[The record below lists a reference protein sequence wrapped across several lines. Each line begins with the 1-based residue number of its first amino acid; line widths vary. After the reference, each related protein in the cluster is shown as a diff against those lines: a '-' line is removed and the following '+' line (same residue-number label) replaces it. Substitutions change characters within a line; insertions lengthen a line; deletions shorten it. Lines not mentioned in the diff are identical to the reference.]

1 MQGLIG
7 QELGGYR
14 IIAQIG
20 KGGMATVFKAYQPSL
35 DRYVAIKVLP
45 PYYAE
50 QDETFLK
57 RFRQEAKAIASLR
70 HPNILIVLD
79 YGELERTTYLVME
92 FVEAGTLGGQMGK
105 PMAPGQMAGLVG
117 QVAGALHYAH
127 QEGVVHRDI
136 KPSNILLPKPN
147 WPLLTDFGLAK
158 IVGGTQLTQSG
169 TVAGTPAYMSPEQG
183 RGERVDHRS
192 DIYSLGIVLYEM
204 ATGVVP
210 FQAET
215 PMAVIVKHIIDP
227 LPLPRSKT
235 PELSEAIER
244 VILKAL
250 AKEPADRFQDVG
262 QLAEALTAAVG
273 TLPPGKASVAPS
285 FPSHELTTLQVT
297 GSGVAAQLPVATR
310 VDPEEGMAEAVAAG
324 ARAKGAKSWWFRLG
338 LAAGVLVLGFVG
350 FAAARALGFGGS
362 AGSPIADEPG
372 EARTLEQLVADGYAN
387 LQSGDFEAAIR
398 DFERAIERE
407 PGNPERYFDVARAYF
422 ASGDPDAAS
431 DLIQEAVDLIPGD
444 SGVHESAGWVYQ
456 ELGLHEEAASEFRA
470 ALELDPQELW
480 LYAAISDSYLAAGL
494 PEEAAGV
501 LAEGLANPEVAA
513 DSASL
518 ESIGWVFLSLGDPAQ
533 AERTFNQAITA
544 GADFPGPWEGLAEA
558 VYQQGELV
566 DALAILA
573 DGMQYFPEHVPFYQT
588 TGELLWE
595 QGELEQAATS
605 FQQAIALDPANSSS
619 YSSLARMYSEMGL
632 LKEAEQVLLGGLE
645 AHPENTS
652 FYGDLASYYSGQ
664 GRYADAVPLYETLTQ
679 AEPDN
684 GWWFA
689 YLADTY
695 RNLGDPENARR
706 VLGEAADRSSGDGW
720 LNDFIGWIYVG
731 LGDCDTALGHF
742 EYALELDSSIESSA
756 EGLQSCGG

>member
-14 IIAQIG
+14 IISQIG

-105 PMAPGQMAGLVG
+105 PMAPGQMAGIVG

-244 VILKAL
+244 VILRAL
-250 AKEPADRFQDVG
+250 AKDPDDRFQDVG

-273 TLPPGKASVAPS
+273 TLPPGQASVAPA
-285 FPSHELTTLQVT
+285 FPSHELTTLQV
-297 GSGVAAQLPVATR
+297 SGPGVVVQPVAR
-310 VDPEEGMAEAVAAG
+310 ADPGEKPAEAVAAG
-324 ARAKGAKSWWFRLG
+324 ARRKRARSWWFRLG

-350 FAAARALGFGGS
+350 FAAIRAIGLGDG

-372 EARTLEQLVADGYAN
+372 EVRTLEQLVADGYAG
-387 LQSGDFEAAIR
+387 LQAGDYEAAIR
-398 DFERAIERE
+398 DFEIAIERE

-422 ASGDPDAAS
+422 ASGDPDSAS
-431 DLIQEAVDLIPGD
+431 DVIQEAVDLTPGD

-456 ELGLHEEAASEFRA
+456 ELGLHEEAANEFRT
-470 ALELDPQELW
+470 ALELDPQALW
-480 LYAAISDSYLAAGL
+480 LYSTISDSYLAAGL
-494 PEEAAGV
+494 PEEAAEV
-501 LAEGLANPEVAA
+501 LAEGLADPEVAS
-513 DSASL
+513 DSGSL
-518 ESIGWVFLSLGDPAQ
+518 EAIGRGYLSLGNPAQ
-533 AERTFNQAITA
+533 AEQTFNLAIAA

-558 VYQQGELV
+558 AYQQGNLA

-573 DGMQYFPEHVPFYQT
+573 DGVQYFPEHVPFYETAGQ
-588 TGELLWE
+588 LHW
-595 QGELEQAATS
+595 QHGELEQAVAS
-605 FQQAIALDPANSSS
+605 FEQAIALDPANNSS
-619 YSSLARMYSEMGL
+619 YSKLAGLYSEMGL
-632 LKEAEQVLLGGLE
+632 LTEAEQLLLGGLE
-645 AHPENTS
+645 AYPENTG
-652 FYGDLASYYSGQ
+652 FYADLASFYNGQ
-664 GRYADAVPLYETLTQ
+664 GRYAEAVPLYETLTQ
-679 AEPDN
+679 MEPDN

-695 RNLGDPENARR
+695 GNLGDPENALRL
-706 VLGEAADRSSGDGW
+706 LGEAADRSSGDGW
-720 LNDFIGWIYVG
+720 LNDFVGWIYVG
-731 LGDCDTALGHF
+731 QGECELALEHF
-742 EYALELDSSIESSA
+742 EAALEIDASIESSA

>member
-7 QELGGYR
+7 QTLGGYR
-14 IIAQIG
+14 IISQIG

-92 FVEAGTLGGQMGK
+92 FVEAGTLGAQMGK
-105 PMAPGQMAGLVG
+105 PMAPDQMSTIIG
-117 QVAGALHYAH
+117 QVAAALHYAH
-127 QEGVVHRDI
+127 QQGVVHRDI
-136 KPSNILLPKPN
+136 KPSNILLPKPE

-235 PELSEAIER
+235 PELSEGIER

-250 AKEPADRFQDVG
+250 AKDPADRFQDVG
-262 QLAEALTAAVG
+262 QLAEALTGAVG
-273 TLPPGKASVAPS
+273 SMPSELASAVPALPA
-285 FPSHELTTLQVT
+285 HELTTLQAA
-297 GSGVAAQLPVATR
+297 GSGVAAQLS
-310 VDPEEGMAEAVAAG
+310 VAARSVPGDKPGEPAPGPRPKG
-324 ARAKGAKSWWFRLG
+324 ARSWWLRLG
-338 LAAGVLVLGFVG
+338 LAAGVIALGLVG
-350 FAAARALGFGGS
+350 FAAARALGQAGDAGG
-362 AGSPIADEPG
+362 PIVDEPG
-372 EARTLEQLVADGYAN
+372 EVRTLEQLVADGYAA
-387 LQSGDFEAAIR
+387 LQAGDFETAIR
-398 DFERAIERE
+398 ELESAVERE
-407 PGNPERYFDVARAYF
+407 PGNPERYFDVARAYY

-431 DLIQEAVDLIPGD
+431 EAIREAVNLTPGD
-444 SGVHESAGWVYQ
+444 SDVHQSAGWVYQ
-456 ELGLHEEAASEFRA
+456 ELGLHQEAANEFRT
-470 ALELDPQELW
+470 ALELDPQEHW
-480 LYAAISDSYLAAGL
+480 LYASIADSYRAAGL
-494 PEEAAGV
+494 PEQSAAV

-513 DSASL
+513 NPGSL
-518 ESIGWVFLSLGDPAQ
+518 ESIGWGLLSLGDPAQ
-533 AERTFNQAITA
+533 AEQTFKQAIAA
-544 GADFPGPWEGLAEA
+544 GAEFPEPWEGLAEA
-558 VYQQGELV
+558 LHQQGNLE
-566 DALAILA
+566 DALAVLA
-573 DGMQYFPEHVPFYQT
+573 EGIRIFPEHAPFLHSAGQ
-588 TGELLWE
+588 LHWE
-595 QGELEQAATS
+595 RGRYDPAVVA
-605 FQQAIALDPANSSS
+605 FQHAIELDPANSSS
-619 YSSLARMYSEMGL
+619 YSSLASMYSEMGL
-632 LKEAEQVLLGGLE
+632 LKEAEQLLLGGLE
-645 AHPENTS
+645 AYPENTS
-652 FYGDLASYYSGQ
+652 FYADLASFYTGQ
-664 GRYADAVPLYETLTQ
+664 GRYVDAVPRYETLIQ

-684 GWWFA
+684 GWWYA
-689 YLADTY
+689 NLADVY
-695 RNLGDPENARR
+695 SNLGDPENAFR
-706 VLGEAADRSSGDGW
+706 VLAEAADRSSGDAW
-720 LNDFIGWIYVG
+720 LNDYIGWIYVG
-731 LGDCDTALGHF
+731 LGDCENALGHF

-756 EGLQSCGG
+756 EGLKSCGG

>member
-14 IIAQIG
+14 IISQIG

-92 FVEAGTLGGQMGK
+92 FVEAGTLGDQMGK
-105 PMAPGQMAGLVG
+105 PMAPGQIAGLVG

-136 KPSNILLPKPN
+136 KPSNIMLPKPN

-210 FQAET
+210 FEAET

-235 PELSEAIER
+235 PALSEAIER

-250 AKEPADRFQDVG
+250 AKDPADRFQDVG

-273 TLPPGKASVAPS
+273 TLPPGQASVAPA

-297 GSGVAAQLPVATR
+297 GSDIAARLPAATR
-310 VDPEEGMAEAVAAG
+310 AGPKEGMAEAAAAD
-324 ARAKGAKSWWFRLG
+324 ARPKGGRSWWFRLG
-338 LAAGVLVLGFVG
+338 LAAGVLVLGFAG
-350 FAAARALGFGGS
+350 FAAIRALGLGG
-362 AGSPIADEPG
+362 GGGVPIADEPS
-372 EARTLEQLVADGYAN
+372 EARTLEQLVADGYAG
-387 LQSGDFEAAIR
+387 LQAGDYEAAIR
-398 DFERAIERE
+398 DFETAIERE

-431 DLIQEAVDLIPGD
+431 DLIQEAVDLTPGD

-456 ELGLHEEAASEFRA
+456 ELGLHEEAAGEFRI
-470 ALELDPQELW
+470 ALELDPQEHW
-480 LYAAISDSYLAAGL
+480 LYATIADSYLAAGL
-494 PEEAAGV
+494 PEQAATV
-501 LAEGLANPEVAA
+501 LGEGLADPEVAS
-513 DSASL
+513 DSVSL

-533 AERTFNQAITA
+533 AEQTFNQAITA

-558 VYQQGELV
+558 VHQQGDLE
-566 DALAILA
+566 DALAVLA
-573 DGMQYFPEHVPFYQT
+573 SGIRLFPQHAPFFHTAGQ
-588 TGELLWE
+588 LHWE
-595 QGELEQAATS
+595 RGRYDPAVVA
-605 FQQAIALDPANSSS
+605 FQHAIELDPAKSAS
-619 YSSLARMYSEMGL
+619 YSSLASMYSEMDL
-632 LKEAEQVLLGGLE
+632 LAEAEQLLLGGLE
-645 AHPENTS
+645 AHPENTN
-652 FYGDLASYYSGQ
+652 FYADLASFYSGQ
-664 GRYADAVPLYETLTQ
+664 GRYAEAAPLYETLTQ
-679 AEPDN
+679 TEADN

-695 RNLGDPENARR
+695 RNLGDPESAFQW
-706 VLGEAADRSSGDGW
+706 LAEAAARSSGDPW
-720 LNDFIGWIYVG
+720 LNDYIGWIYVG
-731 LGDCDTALGHF
+731 LGDCENALGHF
-742 EYALELDSSIESSA
+742 EYALELDSTIESSA

>member
-1 MQGLIG
+1 
-7 QELGGYR
+7 
-14 IIAQIG
+14 
-20 KGGMATVFKAYQPSL
+20 MATVFKAYQPSL

-45 PYYAE
+45 PFYAE

-92 FVEAGTLGGQMGK
+92 FVEAGTLGDQMGK
-105 PMAPGQMAGLVG
+105 PMAPGQIAGLVG

-136 KPSNILLPKPN
+136 KPSNIMLPKPT

-210 FQAET
+210 FEAET

-235 PELSEAIER
+235 PELSEGIER

-250 AKEPADRFQDVG
+250 AKDPADRFQDVG
-262 QLAEALTAAVG
+262 QMAEALTAAVG
-273 TLPPGKASVAPS
+273 TLPPGQASVAPA
-285 FPSHELTTLQVT
+285 FPSHELTTLQA
-297 GSGVAAQLPVATR
+297 SGPGVVVQPVAR
-310 VDPEEGMAEAVAAG
+310 ADPGEGMAEAVAAG
-324 ARAKGAKSWWFRLG
+324 APPKGARSWWFRLG
-338 LAAGVLVLGFVG
+338 LAAGVLVLGIVG
-350 FAAARALGFGGS
+350 FAAARALGLGGG
-362 AGSPIADEPG
+362 AGGPIADEPA
-372 EARTLEQLVADGYAN
+372 EARTLEQLVADGYAS
-387 LQSGDFEAAIR
+387 QQAGDFEAAIR
-398 DFERAIERE
+398 DLEAAVERE
-407 PGNPERYFDVARAYF
+407 PGNPERYFNVARAYF

-431 DLIQEAVDLIPGD
+431 DLIQEAVNLTPGD
-444 SGVHESAGWVYQ
+444 SGLHQSAGWVYQ
-456 ELGLHEEAASEFRA
+456 ELGLHEEAAGEFRI
-470 ALELDPQELW
+470 ALELDPQVYW
-480 LYAAISDSYLAAGL
+480 LYSDISDSYLAAGF
-494 PEEAAGV
+494 PDQAAAV
-501 LAEGLANPEVAA
+501 LAEAIANPAVAS
-513 DSASL
+513 DPASL
-518 ESIGWVFLSLGDPAQ
+518 ESLGWAFLSLGDLAQ
-533 AERTFNQAITA
+533 AELTFNQAIAA

-558 VYQQGELV
+558 AYQQGHLA

-573 DGMQYFPEHVPFYQT
+573 DGMQYFPEHSPFYET
-588 TGELLWE
+588 TGELHWE
-595 QGELEQAATS
+595 LGELEDAVAS
-605 FQQAIALDPANSSS
+605 FQQAIALNPANSSG
-619 YSSLARMYSEMGL
+619 YSKLASLYSEMGL
-632 LKEAEQVLLGGLE
+632 LTEAEQLLLGGLE
-645 AHPENTS
+645 AHPENTF
-652 FYGDLASYYSGQ
+652 FYADLASFYTGQ
-664 GRYADAVPLYETLTQ
+664 GRYAEAVPLYETLTQ

-695 RNLGDPENARR
+695 RSLGDPENALR

-720 LNDFIGWIYVG
+720 LNDFIGWTYVG

-742 EYALELDSSIESSA
+742 EVALELDSTIESSA

>member
-14 IIAQIG
+14 IISQIG

-92 FVEAGTLGGQMGK
+92 FVEAGTLGGQMGR

-250 AKEPADRFQDVG
+250 AKDPADRFQDVG

-273 TLPPGKASVAPS
+273 TLPPGQASVAPA
-285 FPSHELTTLQVT
+285 FHSHELTTLQV
-297 GSGVAAQLPVATR
+297 SGPGVVLQPVRA
-310 VDPEEGMAEAVAAG
+310 DAGEKPAEAVAPAGRPKG
-324 ARAKGAKSWWFRLG
+324 ARSWWFRLG
-338 LAAGVLVLGFVG
+338 LAAGVLVLGIVG
-350 FAAARALGFGGS
+350 FAAARALGIGSGGGGPT
-362 AGSPIADEPG
+362 AAEPA
-372 EARTLEQLVADGYAN
+372 ETRTLEQLVADGYAS
-387 LQSGDFEAAIR
+387 QQAGDFEAAIH
-398 DFERAIERE
+398 DLETAVERE

-431 DLIQEAVDLIPGD
+431 DLIQEAVDLTPGD
-444 SGVHESAGWVYQ
+444 SDVHASAGWVYQ
-456 ELGLHEEAASEFRA
+456 ELGLHEEAAGEFRA

-480 LYAAISDSYLAAGL
+480 LYATISDSYLAAGL

-501 LAEGLANPEVAA
+501 LAEGLANPQVAS
-513 DSASL
+513 DVGSL

-544 GADFPGPWEGLAEA
+544 GADLPGPWEGLAEA
-558 VYQQGELV
+558 VYQQGNV
-566 DALAILA
+566 ADALAILA

-588 TGELLWE
+588 AGELHWE
-595 QGELEQAATS
+595 QGELEQAAAS
-605 FQQAIALDPANSSS
+605 FQQAIALDPANNSS
-619 YSSLARMYSEMGL
+619 YSSLASMYSEMGL
-632 LKEAEQVLLGGLE
+632 LSEAEQVLLGGLE
-645 AHPENTS
+645 SHPENTS
-652 FYGDLASYYSGQ
+652 FYADLASYYSGQ

-731 LGDCDTALGHF
+731 LGDCETALGHF
-742 EYALELDSSIESSA
+742 EYALELDSTIESSA